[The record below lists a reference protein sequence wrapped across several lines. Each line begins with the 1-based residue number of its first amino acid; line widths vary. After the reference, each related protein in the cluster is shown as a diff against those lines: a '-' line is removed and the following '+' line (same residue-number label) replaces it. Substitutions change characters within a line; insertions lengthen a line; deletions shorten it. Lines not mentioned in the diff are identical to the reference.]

1 MLLHGSRRLLAR
13 IRAQP
18 VLVGRTVLVLLIKL
32 GAAALSYV
40 MFVAIARSLDAG
52 EFGVFGLAF
61 STATLGAVVI
71 GFGQKAYILRRAP
84 VLLAAHKPAAVAA
97 LNRRALAIFVMLTLA
112 MAGLGPVA
120 TAFGAAMPLTPLW
133 PWIAGA
139 AGLFALAD
147 YQQSAARSAGIF
159 FRALTP
165 RDIIWRMIAIAV
177 AVAGTG
183 ASWMSV
189 HNLFAALVVSLAGL
203 LLLQLAL
210 LPPLR
215 PGFGALQSE
224 DRNRLWLAASSGL
237 WGVAIVQA
245 LIPNLSVLAAGL
257 ILDVDTAG
265 RFFAALRT
273 AMLLQIFQ
281 MAANLVIAPSISR
294 LKAENDLKRLQKES
308 RLITLLAA
316 FPLFALLLIFA
327 LAGGWIMSIFGTEHA
342 ESGPILLILALGFA
356 VNALCGPTAQMME
369 SLHDERMLFVILTAS
384 ALLSTLLIFT
394 LGHAFGVI
402 GVATAVSLHS
412 VFWNLAAYMRIWRRH
427 GIRVGML

>member
-1 MLLHGSRRLLAR
+1 MLIQGSRWLIAR

-18 VLVGRTVLVLLIKL
+18 VLVGRAVLVLAIKL
-32 GAAALSYV
+32 GAAALSYL
-40 MFVAIARSLDAG
+40 MFIAIARALDAEG
-52 EFGVFGLAF
+52 FGVFGVAF

-84 VLLAAHKPAAVAA
+84 VLLAAHKPAAVRR
-97 LNRRALAIFVMLTLA
+97 LNLRALLVFAILTLA
-112 MAGLGPVA
+112 MAGLGLLANP
-120 TAFGAAMPLTPLW
+120 FGAVAMPPSLW
-133 PWIAGA
+133 LWVTGA

-147 YQQSAARSAGIF
+147 YQQSAARSAGVF

-165 RDIIWRMIAIAV
+165 RDIIWRIIAIAF
-177 AVAGTG
+177 AFAGAG

-189 HNLFAALVVSLAGL
+189 ENLFAALVLSLAAL

-210 LPPLR
+210 LPPLQ
-215 PGFGALQSE
+215 PGLGTLEPE
-224 DRNRLWLAASSGL
+224 DRNRVWLAASSGL

-245 LIPNLSVLAAGL
+245 LIPNLSVLASGL

-265 RFFAALRT
+265 RLFAALRT

-294 LKAENDLKRLQKES
+294 LKAENDLARLQKES

-316 FPLFALLLIFA
+316 FPLLALLLLFA
-327 LAGGWIMSIFGTEHA
+327 LAGGWVMSIFGAEHA
-342 ESGPILLILALGFA
+342 GSGPILLILALGFS

-369 SLHDERMLFVILTAS
+369 SLHDERMLFVILAAS
-384 ALLSTLLIFT
+384 ALLSTLLIFA
-394 LGHAFGVI
+394 LGDAFGVI
-402 GVATAVSLHS
+402 GVAVAVSLHS
-412 VFWNLAAYMRIWRRH
+412 VFWNLAAYFRIWRRH
-427 GIRVGML
+427 GIRVGLI